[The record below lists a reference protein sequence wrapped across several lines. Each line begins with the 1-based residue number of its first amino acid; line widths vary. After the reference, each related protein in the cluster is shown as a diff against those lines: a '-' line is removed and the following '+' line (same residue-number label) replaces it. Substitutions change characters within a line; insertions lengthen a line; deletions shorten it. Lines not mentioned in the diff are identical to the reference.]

1 MIYRLR
7 KKFIG
12 ICILSFIAV
21 FIVVFALIYLITAIQ
36 TNQSLDMHA
45 DIISQNDGK
54 FPDFNE
60 PKPDG
65 NRPIPPEGFNRES
78 PFTTRYFTVRF
89 DKNSDTVFSDT
100 RQIASVSEQ
109 EAEYYAAEALKT
121 GNTRGWCD
129 DYRYKIYDTET
140 GTSIVFVSGIS
151 AKENSK
157 GFMLVTLSVFALCS
171 IVIIILII
179 FISKQAVKPTA
190 ESYEKQKQFITNA
203 NHELKTPLTLIRTNL
218 DILESELGQNE
229 WLSDIRDET
238 LMMSELVN
246 RLVSLARM
254 DEDGTKLEMKEFSIS
269 DAVADTVSYFAP
281 GVESGG
287 KHLTVNIA
295 SPSSYVGD
303 EAGIRQVVSILMDNA
318 LKYCDMGGEI
328 KVTLTGDRH
337 PIMCVENSYAAVTN
351 VELNRLFDRFY
362 RADKA
367 RTFGTGF
374 GIGLSIAKAIVEK
387 HHGNITAYNVDN
399 NSIGFKVKL

>member
-7 KKFIG
+7 KKFIS

-21 FIVVFALIYLITAIQ
+21 FMVVFALIFLITTIQ

-60 PKPDG
+60 IRPG
-65 NRPIPPEGFNRES
+65 TNRPMPPEGFNRES
-78 PFTTRYFTVRF
+78 PFTTRYFTVKF
-89 DKNSDTVFSDT
+89 DKRTDTVFADT
-100 RQIASVSEQ
+100 RQIASVSEE
-109 EAEYYAAEALKT
+109 EAKAYAAEALIA
-121 GNTRGWCD
+121 GNARGWCD
-129 DYRYKIYDTET
+129 DYRYKIYDTEN
-140 GTSIVFVSGIS
+140 GTSIVFVSGIA
-151 AKENSK
+151 AKENNRN
-157 GFMLVTLSVFALCS
+157 FMLGTLSVFALCS
-171 IVIIILII
+171 VVIIVLII
-179 FISKQAVKPTA
+179 FISKRAIKPVA

-218 DILESELGQNE
+218 DILESEVGQNE

-269 DAVADTVSYFAP
+269 DAVADTVSSFVPSAQS
-281 GVESGG
+281 SG
-287 KHLTVNIA
+287 KQMTVNIT

-328 KVTLTGDRH
+328 KVTLTGDRR
-337 PIMCVENSYAAVTN
+337 PTLTVENTYAAVGN
-351 VELNRLFDRFY
+351 IELNRLFDRFY

-374 GIGLSIAKAIVEK
+374 GIGLSMAKAIVEK
-387 HHGNITAYNVDN
+387 HHGSISAYNIEN
-399 NSIGFKVKL
+399 NKIGFRIKL

>member
-7 KKFIG
+7 KKFIS
-12 ICILSFIAV
+12 ICVLSFIAV
-21 FIVVFALIYLITAIQ
+21 FMVVFALIYLITTIQ
-36 TNQSLDMHA
+36 TNQSLDMHT

-60 PKPDG
+60 IRPEG
-65 NRPIPPEGFNRES
+65 NRPMPPEGFNRES
-78 PFTTRYFTVRF
+78 PFTTRYFTVKF
-89 DKNSDTVFSDT
+89 DKRTDTVFADT
-100 RQIASVSEQ
+100 RQIASVSEE
-109 EAEYYAAEALKT
+109 EAEIYAAEALKS
-121 GNTRGWCD
+121 GNERGWCD
-129 DYRYKIYDTET
+129 DYRYKIYDTEN
-140 GTSIVFVSGIS
+140 GTSIVFVSGIA
-151 AKENSK
+151 AKENNRN
-157 GFMLVTLSVFALCS
+157 FMLGTLSVFALCNV
-171 IVIIILII
+171 VIIVLII
-179 FISKQAVKPTA
+179 FISKRAVKPTA

-218 DILESELGQNE
+218 DILESEVGQNE

-238 LMMSELVN
+238 LLMSELVN
-246 RLVSLARM
+246 RMVLLARM

-269 DAVADTVSYFAP
+269 DAVADTVSSFVPSAQS
-281 GVESGG
+281 SG
-287 KHLTVNIA
+287 KQITVNIA

-337 PIMCVENSYAAVTN
+337 PTITVENSYAAVGN
-351 VELNRLFDRFY
+351 IELNRLFDRFY

-374 GIGLSIAKAIVEK
+374 GIGLSMAKAIVEK
-387 HHGNITAYNVDN
+387 HHGNISVYNIEN
-399 NSIGFKVKL
+399 NKIGFRVKL